1 MIGAA
6 LMSIALLI
14 TSLTPAERVE
24 FLHQLTPREALVFQ
38 HTWKYWARPKQLPPT
53 DKDWS
58 TWLVLAGRGFGKTRV
73 GAEQMHEWA
82 KEVGDVGRFA
92 LVGKDPADVR
102 KTMIE
107 GESGL
112 QACAEPW
119 FRPTYEPSLLELTW
133 PNGCR
138 AFAYSSETPDKLRG
152 PQHHKF
158 WGDELGKWKHPQ
170 DTWDNLQLGLR
181 LGDNPQGVI
190 TTTPR
195 PIPTL
200 REILADPSTA
210 VTRGSTYDNAANL
223 PQKFLDVLLRKYE
236 GTRLGRQELR
246 AELLS
251 DTPGAL
257 WTLAIIQ
264 KARVAYGVKVPH
276 LVRICI
282 AIDPATSDPHK
293 VRPGGK
299 SEAEEAEGH
308 AETGIVVG
316 GVDAEGTPYILED
329 ASGHYSP
336 GEWGDKAVEL
346 YHTYQADCVIAEVNQ
361 GGAMVEH
368 VVKVAARDKRTT
380 VPVRTVHATRGKQ
393 TRAEP
398 VSSLYEQ
405 KRVRHVG
412 AFPELEDQM
421 TTWVPGMKSPDRM
434 DALVWLVTALAIDMA
449 PLMPPGVM
457 DVGAGVSTKMPKGK
471 VL

>member
-1 MIGAA
+1 MSVALSLASLAPAA
-6 LMSIALLI
+6 RSQFLA
-14 TSLTPAERVE
+14 SLTP
-24 FLHQLTPREALVFQ
+24 HEALVLQ
-38 HTWKYWARPKQLPPT
+38 HTWKYWARGDQLAPA
-53 DKDWS
+53 DADWS
-58 TWLVLAGRGFGKTRV
+58 TWLVLAGRGFGKTRT
-73 GAEQMHEWA
+73 GAEQVHEWA
-82 KEVGDVGRFA
+82 RELGPSGRIA

-112 QACAEPW
+112 EACAAPW
-119 FRPTYEPSLLELTW
+119 FKPVYEPSLLEMTW

-138 AFAYSSETPDKLRG
+138 AFAYSSETPDRLRG

-158 WGDELGKWKHPQ
+158 WGDELCKWKHAQ
-170 DTWDNLQLGLR
+170 DTYDNLALGLR

-195 PIPTL
+195 PIATL
-200 REILADPSTA
+200 REILAEPDTR

-223 PQKFLDVLLRKYE
+223 PQKFLNRLLRKYE

-246 AELLS
+246 AELLT

-257 WTLAIIQ
+257 WTLKMIEAC
-264 KARVAYGVKVPH
+264 RVRQAPSH
-276 LVRICI
+276 LLRIGI
-282 AIDPATSDPHK
+282 AIDPGTSDPK
-293 VRPGGK
+293 K
-299 SEAEEAEGH
+299 SKKTEAEESEGH

-316 GVDAEGTPYILED
+316 GVDRDGTPYVLED
-329 ASGHYSP
+329 ASGQYSP

-346 YHTYQADCVIAEVNQ
+346 YRAYQADFVIAEINQ

-368 VVKVAARDKRTT
+368 VVKISARDKQTT

-398 VSSLYEQ
+398 IATLYEQ

-412 AFPELEDQM
+412 AFPDLEDQM
-421 TTWVPGMKSPDRM
+421 STWVPGMKSPDRM
-434 DALVWLVTALAIDMA
+434 DALVWLMTALAIDTA
-449 PLMPPGVM
+449 PMVEDGIM
-457 DVGAGVSTKMPKGK
+457 DVGAGSSTGISSGK